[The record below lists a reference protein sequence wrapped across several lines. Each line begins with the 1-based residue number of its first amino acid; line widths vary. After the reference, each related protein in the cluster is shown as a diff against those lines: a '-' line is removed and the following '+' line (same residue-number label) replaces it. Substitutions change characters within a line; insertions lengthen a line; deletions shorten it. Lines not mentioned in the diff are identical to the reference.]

1 MSTTAVWVVGA
12 VPDEEA
18 RAIPGRYL
26 HLMQPDEWSRPPAYS
41 RETEAWWTQGGDRE
55 PFFEGL
61 EPTPAAHRFAQFMND
76 VGTTAS
82 EMLAATQDASM
93 SAMPAAEGE
102 SLFVAAARKANP
114 VAALHYG
121 LGAEASAVFPGW
133 YGDFL
138 LSAPEVAS
146 ALPRAEEALDLTGAR
161 RTEVLARI
169 TTWMTALGDEP
180 RFDAA
185 SLLDGPLRTLRFAAR
200 TGHGAAALTR
210 WH

>member
-1 MSTTAVWVVGA
+1 MSSTAVWVVGA

-26 HLMQPDEWSRPPAYS
+26 HLVRPDEWSRPPAYS
-41 RETEAWWTQGGDRE
+41 RETEAWWTRGGDRE
-55 PFFEGL
+55 PFFEGT
-61 EPTPAAHRFAQFMND
+61 EPTPAAHRFAEFMD
-76 VGTTAS
+76 GVHATES
-82 EMLAATQDASM
+82 EMVTAARDASTR
-93 SAMPAAEGE
+93 AMPEAEGE
-102 SLFVAAARKANP
+102 GLFVAAARKASP

-121 LGAEASAVFPGW
+121 LGAEASAAFPGW

-138 LSAPEVAS
+138 LTASEVAS
-146 ALPRAEEALDLTGAR
+146 ALPRAEEALDLTGGR
-161 RTEVLARI
+161 RAEVLSRI
-169 TTWMTALGDEP
+169 TTWMTAMGDEP

-200 TGHGAAALTR
+200 TGRGAAALTR